1 MKTTQCILTL
11 QKMDTTPNTS
21 SNVTDETR
29 NSHVNIDN
37 KEIELLIIATT
48 ETIKRQNKKCGKD
61 EVFALVNDSR

>member
-1 MKTTQCILTL
+1 
-11 QKMDTTPNTS
+11 MDTTPNTR

-29 NSHVNIDN
+29 NCHVNIDN

>member
-1 MKTTQCILTL
+1 MG
-11 QKMDTTPNTS
+11 TTPNTR

-61 EVFALVNDSR
+61 EVFALDNDSR